1 MWPKFYRIE
10 SKSKTDG
17 MWHMFNPE
25 FTRHGRNLQEREA
38 VTQASALDVH
48 GHIFFLNNKLKH
60 FK

>member
-1 MWPKFYRIE
+1 MMKPE
-10 SKSKTDG
+10 LSG
-17 MWHMFNPE
+17 MAGSC
-25 FTRHGRNLQEREA
+25 RREA

>member
-17 MWHMFNPE
+17 MCLTLSLSGMAGSC
-25 FTRHGRNLQEREA
+25 RREA